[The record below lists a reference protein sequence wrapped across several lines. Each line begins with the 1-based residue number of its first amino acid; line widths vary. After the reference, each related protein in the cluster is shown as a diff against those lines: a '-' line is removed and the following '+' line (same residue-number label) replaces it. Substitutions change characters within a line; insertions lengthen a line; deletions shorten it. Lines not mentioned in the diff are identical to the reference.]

1 MYKVDL
7 VYIPCMTEASKKSE
21 RITTMM
27 APTEVSVIDAWRR
40 KQDDIP
46 SRGEAIRRLI
56 EQGLDV
62 SLPADVSAE
71 IDSYRSALSI
81 PTRAAA
87 ISRLIAAGLK
97 SERNYHLSKRDSSE
111 GAR

>member
-1 MYKVDL
+1 
-7 VYIPCMTEASKKSE
+7 MTEASKKSE

-46 SRGEAIRRLI
+46 SRAEAIRRLI

-62 SLPADVSAE
+62 SLLPADVSAE
-71 IDSYRSALSI
+71 IDSYRSALSM
-81 PTRAAA
+81 TRAAA

-97 SERNYHLSKRDSSE
+97 SERDYHLSKRDSSE
-111 GAR
+111 SAR